1 MNEHTIEAAHL
12 AILDHYKIRA
22 KKSFGQNF
30 LTNDFFLEKIVQATD
45 LRGAHIVE
53 IGP

>member
-1 MNEHTIEAAHL
+1 MNEHSLDKHL

-30 LTNDFFLEKIVQATD
+30 LTDDFFLDRIAVATE
-45 LRGAHIVE
+45 LRGQHVVE